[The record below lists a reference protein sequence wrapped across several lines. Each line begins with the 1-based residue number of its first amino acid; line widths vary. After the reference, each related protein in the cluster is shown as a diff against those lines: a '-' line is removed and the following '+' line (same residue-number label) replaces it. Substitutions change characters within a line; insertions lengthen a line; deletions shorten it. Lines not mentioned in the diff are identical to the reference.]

1 MNLPDTCSDM
11 TFDAHLKL
19 DNQPLIT
26 VFSQDVG
33 NDVVLAMNVDHL
45 NANLDN

>member
-1 MNLPDTCSDM
+1 M

-26 VFSQDVG
+26 VFSKDD
-33 NDVVLAMNVDHL
+33 DVVLAMNVDHL
-45 NANLDN
+45 NANLVLITLVNIG